1 MSKAQ
6 CLLTHSNQ
14 IMLITR
20 IVQTVVLCFNVL
32 LPTLLSVEQKVT
44 LEIP

>member
-6 CLLTHSNQ
+6 CLLTHSDQ

-20 IVQTVVLCFNVL
+20 IVQTMVLCFN
-32 LPTLLSVEQKVT
+32 VEQKVT
-44 LEIP
+44 LEVP